1 MMTDKQLIVF
11 SLNKQDF
18 AIDVLESREIIKAD
32 NITVI
37 PDMPEFIEGVI
48 QLREDIVPIV
58 NLAKRFSLK
67 ADHEKI
73 YDQVIIVSID
83 ERLIGIRVSD
93 IKGIVRVKVDNI
105 DNIPEIIRNINRD
118 YIKGV
123 AKLEDGLL
131 VILDISKVFS
141 RNEINLLQ
149 KIE

>member
-67 ADHEKI
+67 ADNEKI

-83 ERLIGIRVSD
+83 DRLIGIKVSD

-105 DNIPEIIRNINRD
+105 DEIPEIIRNINRD

-123 AKLEDGLL
+123 AKLENGLL

>member
-67 ADHEKI
+67 ADNEKI

-83 ERLIGIRVSD
+83 DRLIGIKVSD